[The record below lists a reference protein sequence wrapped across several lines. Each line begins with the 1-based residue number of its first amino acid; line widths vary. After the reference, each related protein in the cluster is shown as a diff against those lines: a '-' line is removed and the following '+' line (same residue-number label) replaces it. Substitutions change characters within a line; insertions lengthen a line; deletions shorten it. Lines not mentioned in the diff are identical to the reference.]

1 MFKRGIDKQYI
12 ATHSFIECNDQFISY
27 NCAMLA
33 LLQTNEYKAG
43 QELRQDTTANFWEI
57 DLVCLMFVNLS

>member
-1 MFKRGIDKQYI
+1 
-12 ATHSFIECNDQFISY
+12 
-27 NCAMLA
+27 MLA

-57 DLVCLMFVNLS
+57 DVCLMFVNLS